1 MSTPIVITATKNSS
15 QTAITIREESGI
27 SRAGFTDV
35 VLYLTAEDYPLV
47 TTDYIL
53 TELQRLAF
61 IADGEVEVEF
71 LDIFGTVNIADDWW
85 TINVHA
91 ASDEY
96 LSNDFFFGVYADVR
110 FNVYSVVNGVHI
122 PEVNKGKSEIMYVP
136 VMFVNGMGYLDTSSI
151 NDRGIKFKARQDAIN
166 KMLAT

>member
-15 QTAITIREESGI
+15 QTAITVREESGI

-47 TTDYIL
+47 TTEYAL
-53 TELQRLAF
+53 TEPQRTTF
-61 IADGEVEVEF
+61 IADGEVEIEF

-85 TINVHA
+85 KINVHA

-96 LSNDFFFGVYADVR
+96 LSNDFFFGVYADTR
-110 FNVYSVVNGVHI
+110 FSVYSIVNGVHI
-122 PEVNKGKSEIMYVP
+122 PEVNKGKMEYLYAP

-151 NDRGIKFKARQDAIN
+151 NDRGIKFKARQDAID
-166 KMLAT
+166 KMLSV